1 MRKDIQP
8 KNELNM
14 HEKFKDAVPFFT
26 KNKDGKISISNSN
39 LIKFWES
46 LGYRKVV
53 DENGDYKL
61 VIVKRNSI
69 VKEIKEHQLR
79 DEIRQY
85 TTFKN
90 EEALWIQYL
99 DKEYVVK
106 KLFESFHSLD
116 MNRNS
121 GDERTGYLFYENTIV
136 EVTQDKLELVEYE
149 NFQGYV
155 WELEILKREFY
166 IRDNKECVF
175 WEFIQIIAD
184 HKEERIKSIVSI
196 IGYLIHSYKDPSCA
210 KAIILMDS
218 EIDVES
224 DEANG
229 RTGKSLIGKAIGYVI
244 PSLFIDGKTMKSQ
257 DKFRLSGLNSQHRL
271 IFFDDVKKDFD
282 FESLYPLITGDLH
295 IEKKYKNA
303 VVIPNKESPKILITS
318 NYIVKGGGGNA
329 EKRRKVEFEVSS
341 YFKNELSPLEEFD
354 HRLFDDWDKDEW
366 VQFDN
371 FMIKAVQFYL
381 KNGLIEP
388 MSINIDYNRLKTET
402 SVDFI
407 EFMDAL
413 ISEKSQLEGE
423 LTSEI
428 IVFDKVELFKE
439 FIKTNPSFSEGVAI
453 KTLKKWIDKY
463 CAFYQIKSSHYKSNG
478 KVLVKLNI
486 SERIR
491 SDEVHDKGDKN
502 SA

>member
-1 MRKDIQP
+1 M

-26 KNKDGKISISNSN
+26 IDKDGKIFISNSL
-39 LIKFWES
+39 LIKFWEG

-61 VIVKRNSI
+61 VVVKRNSI
-69 VKEIKEHQLR
+69 VREIKEHQLR

-85 TTFKN
+85 TTFKK
-90 EEALWIQYL
+90 EEAVWIQYL
-99 DKEYVVK
+99 HKEYVVK

-121 GDERTGYLFYENTIV
+121 GDEKTGYLFYENIIV
-136 EVTQDKLELVEYE
+136 KVTQDKLELVEYE

-155 WELEILKREFY
+155 WKLEILKREFY

-175 WEFIQIIAD
+175 WEFINIIASNQD
-184 HKEERIKSIVSI
+184 ERIRSIISI

-229 RTGKSLIGKAIGYVI
+229 GTGKSLIGKAIGYII

-257 DKFRLSGLNSQHRL
+257 DKFRLSALNNHHRI

-282 FESLYPLITGDLH
+282 FESLYPLITGDLY

-341 YFKNELSPLEEFD
+341 YFKNELTPLEEFG
-354 HRLFDDWDKDEW
+354 HRFFDDWDIDEW
-366 VQFDN
+366 IQFDN
-371 FMIKAVQFYL
+371 FMIRALQFYL

-388 MSINIDYNRLKTET
+388 VPINIDYNRLKTET

-407 EFMDAL
+407 DFMNAL
-413 ISEKSQLEGE
+413 IKKESELEGE
-423 LTSEI
+423 PALEI
-428 IVFDKVELFKE
+428 IVFDKVELFNE
-439 FIKTNPSFSEGVAI
+439 FVRTNPSFSEGITI
-453 KTLKKWIDKY
+453 KTLKRWIDKY
-463 CAFYQIKSSHYKSNG
+463 CNFYQIKSTHYKSNG

-486 SERIR
+486 STRIR
-491 SDEVHDKGDKN
+491 RMENLDEGDEN
-502 SA
+502 CA